1 MRNWFTPAV
10 MVGVLAGP
18 LMSSCF
24 YSPSGTNASSVL
36 YPSPDAN
43 GHIQLQY
50 FPPKSG
56 ASKATFAVQ
65 DHDTITIP
73 PDDTP
78 DDGFTADIDVSKLTP
93 GVYTVNVTLDDAAD
107 PSGHMTLLVPGV
119 ASGDGSAS
127 STASPSPGAS
137 DATASS

>member
-1 MRNWFTPAV
+1 MRNWFTPAIV
-10 MVGVLAGP
+10 VGILAGP

-24 YSPSGTNASSVL
+24 YSPSGTNASNVL
-36 YPSPDAN
+36 YPSPDTG

-50 FPPKSG
+50 FPPRSDV
-56 ASKATFAVQ
+56 AKATFGVQ
-65 DHDTITIP
+65 DHDDITIP

-93 GVYTVNVTLDDAAD
+93 GIYTVNVTLDEDTD
-107 PSGHMTLLVPGV
+107 PTGHMTLLVPGV

-127 STASPSPGAS
+127 GTASPDAGTS
-137 DATASS
+137 DASASS